1 LLLVRLGNLTYG
13 NAKGRHKSHSRA
25 WTTVRQGVLVRRQ
38 CVAEADGR
46 RCDPEKRRRTLS
58 QKEGA
63 VCVAGGLANRGQTAT
78 RKRRRNRD
86 SETASSLPGRDGKV
100 AATVR
105 GPASEK
111 RTGRIEGRSGQPSKR
126 LPIDG
131 RHPGLWI
138 SCDRHGHAVF
148 AISGSFA
155 GSVRISEPHRGCGKA
170 TGMSE
175 VRRTGSWKITGKK
188 TPPTKQ
194 SRSARRSGRGVVKR
208 RVPQVS
214 AGNKHP

>member
-1 LLLVRLGNLTYG
+1 VELALHKDLRGLLLVRLGDLTYG

-105 GPASEK
+105 GLASKSERGGSRVAAGNRVSDSPSTEGIPGCGYRVIVTDTRFSQSPAVSQGRCVSAKRIGAVEK
-111 RTGRIEGRSGQPSKR
+111 RQGCQRYGEPARGKSWGRKR
-126 LPIDG
+126 PP
-131 RHPGLWI
+131 RNK
-138 SCDRHGHAVF
+138 
-148 AISGSFA
+148 A
-155 GSVRISEPHRGCGKA
+155 GAPAEADEAS
-170 TGMSE
+170 
-175 VRRTGSWKITGKK
+175 
-188 TPPTKQ
+188 
-194 SRSARRSGRGVVKR
+194 
-208 RVPQVS
+208 
-214 AGNKHP
+214 